1 MRRGHRWLAGLVM
14 AAALGAAFYCTAAPK
29 VRGDVLNS
37 YPFVTLDG
45 YDWLLEGSAV
55 AALLEGNRHIDLPVL
70 RNPVYVLCIAA
81 DAAVGGGGRLLLAIH
96 AAAFVI
102 EILLLLGI
110 CELLGTDPR
119 LELAMPA
126 LLGLSALGSFR
137 FAIFPDDVAVV
148 CMIGSVYCLLLW
160 RHSGRR
166 GWLFAAG
173 GASVCGALTQEYAA
187 MPLVAAALLYAWRA
201 WRRRIPAPLDLLAA
215 CAASGFAYL
224 ALSHLWSEAVPHR
237 AARNVWI
244 PFLHTTISP
253 ALVLKFDALL
263 WLHVFWPLAALL
275 AAAAALAPRGNAL
288 QREAGALL
296 ATTIAALLVL
306 ILAYR
311 WPDARYTYA
320 LIPLVLL
327 FCCAAWTRDALPP
340 RGAPPWP
347 RPAALRWLASPV
359 LAAAVWSAQGVG
371 LIPPLARFRVEAV
384 QPLHRADASRLSGW
398 PTLGEVGGF
407 APLDRFAIRARCGS
421 ATAFCPASIAP
432 LWENDYDRV
441 VLCEYRAL
449 KLQGV
454 VGTCGNFAPGPL
466 VTFVR
471 RRAPPGVPTCI
482 ADSTHLCLQSGRFR
496 VAVTWRVG
504 RRSGPGMAM
513 PMSADSGGFW
523 FFGPSS
529 LELAVKVT
537 DGRPVNGRFWVFYAA
552 LSDVDYSITVT
563 DTATGK
569 VKTYPHPA
577 GTLASVADASAF

>member
-14 AAALGAAFYCTAAPK
+14 AAALGAAFYCMAASK

-45 YDWLLEGSAV
+45 YDWLLEGNAV
-55 AALLEGNRHIDLPVL
+55 AAMLAGNRHIDLPIL

-81 DAAVGGGGRLLLAIH
+81 DAALGGGGRLLLAIH
-96 AAAFVI
+96 AAAFAI

-137 FAIFPDDVAVV
+137 FAIFPDDVAIVFLL
-148 CMIGSVYCLLLW
+148 GSVVGLLRW
-160 RHSGRR
+160 RQGGRR

-173 GASVCGALTQEYAA
+173 CAAVCGALTQEYATL
-187 MPLVAAALLYAWRA
+187 PLVAAALLHGWRA
-201 WRRRIPAPLDLLAA
+201 WRRRTRPPLDLFAV
-215 CAASGFAYL
+215 CAASGVAYL
-224 ALSHLWSEAVPHR
+224 ALSRLWSAAVPHR
-237 AARNVWI
+237 AARDVWI
-244 PFLHTTISP
+244 PFLHTTIRP

-275 AAAAALAPRGNAL
+275 GAAAALAPRGTAL
-288 QREAGALL
+288 QREAGAWL
-296 ATTIAALLVL
+296 ATTIAAFVVL

-327 FCCAAWTRDALPP
+327 LCCAAWTRDALPP
-340 RGAPPWP
+340 RGAPAWP
-347 RPAALRWLASPV
+347 GPAALRWLASPV

-371 LIPPLARFRVEAV
+371 LIPPLARFRVEGV
-384 QPLHRADASRLSGW
+384 QPLHRVDAARVPGW

-421 ATAFCPASIAP
+421 ATAFCPASVAP
-432 LWENDYDRV
+432 PFENDYDRV

-482 ADSTHLCLQSGRFR
+482 ADATHLCLQSGRFR

-513 PMSADSGGFW
+513 PMTGDSGGFW
-523 FFGPSS
+523 FFDPAS

-537 DGRPVNGRFWVFYAA
+537 DGRPVNGHFWVFYAA
-552 LSDVDYSITVT
+552 LSDVAYSITVT
-563 DTATGK
+563 DTATAK
-569 VKTYPHPA
+569 VKTYTHPA
-577 GTLASVADASAF
+577 GTLASVADAGAF